1 MFLLNDY
8 LGGQCCEVL
17 KLKATR
23 EALRN
28 QGKQQHSAWKAGGN
42 SKNRR
47 AEIRGCAAESKEG
60 DTVPDGHSQVPS
72 RHLFLAF
79 QYNNA
84 AHRETHTHHITYHT
98 YIYTHIYTIHKHT
111 LPTHTLCLHIHQI
124 YTYIYNIH
132 NIPHHT
138 SYTPQ
143 YTHISYT
150 HTHTTMHACI
160 QYTSH
165 INYTLY
171 THTLLFTKE
180 VSELQH
186 TTAV

>member
-72 RHLFLAF
+72 RNLFPAF
-79 QYNNA
+79 RYNNA
-84 AHRETHTHHITYHT
+84 AHRDTHTHHTTYHT
-98 YIYTHIYTIHKHT
+98 CIYTHIYNPQTHTTYTHYAYIYIRHTHTYNIHDIPQPYIIYTTIHTYLIYAHT
-111 LPTHTLCLHIHQI
+111 LPCMRAYSTPHT
-124 YTYIYNIH
+124 
-132 NIPHHT
+132 
-138 SYTPQ
+138 
-143 YTHISYT
+143 
-150 HTHTTMHACI
+150 
-160 QYTSH
+160 
-165 INYTLY
+165 
-171 THTLLFTKE
+171 
-180 VSELQH
+180 
-186 TTAV
+186 